1 MRARSRF
8 LLFLF
13 VLSVPLVLHEG
24 LEAQEPVTSFRV
36 YTEPPNAPFRVDGRD
51 YAGGATFLWPAGSKH
66 VVEAVETKSPFSGTR
81 YVLKEWRDASNSV
94 VPYGAPVQTVTAD
107 PALPYLQ
114 VVYKVEHLIRLRFFE
129 GPVSPQPQCG
139 APGDAAPGALR
150 TGIVWIEDSCYWS
163 NADIWREERDI
174 PINAMPYPG
183 FVFRGWSGWGS
194 VYLGSF
200 PLKGPVTLV
209 PRFEPAKRV
218 QFRTSPPGLDVII
231 DRTQTRT
238 PASES
243 CTVTQALPP
252 AAPLSIR
259 PLCVGD
265 YDFAN
270 GTQHVLSAPPF
281 QIHRETGDY
290 WVFEEWDIGGGQ
302 NTVYT
307 VKDVNLPV
315 TIRAKFVPG
324 VRVALL
330 TSPSGLKLNIDGRDM
345 AASNFIWGVGSTHR
359 FTAPPEQTDSTG
371 RKYVFKQW
379 SNGGPASQELNV
391 EAAALEMGVRLT
403 AEYDLLGRT
412 VLTSSPLGVKLR
424 VDGQECATPC
434 VLDRPNGTSVSV
446 SAPQSKLLN
455 SEERLEFSGWSDGGA
470 QERTITV
477 ENTARTI
484 TAHYQSHFRLQISV
498 HPENSATIALS
509 PASAD
514 SFYPSGAEVTATVQP
529 NKGYR
534 FRRWEGDAAG
544 TYPVAQIRLNGPV
557 QTLARLEALYRGP
570 VAEIFNA
577 AGGSPDAA
585 VAPGSLISIFG
596 SDLARSSVASQAPPL
611 PQLLG
616 GVIVRIAH
624 RMFPLLFVS
633 PGQINAQLPSDLE
646 PGEYEVV
653 IERGGQ
659 EAVKATV
666 LIARN
671 APGLFSTGAQERPLA
686 VAYRE
691 DGSSV
696 DTAQPARPAELVT
709 LLGTGFGPAD
719 RPILDGFAA
728 PEHPSAELVDR
739 VDILF
744 GDQAIPADWAGPVPG
759 QVGISMVKFRMPE
772 TPEADLPVSVRVNG
786 ATSNTVLIP
795 LR

>member
-8 LLFLF
+8 LPFLF
-13 VLSVPLVLHEG
+13 VLCVPLVLPEG
-24 LEAQEPVTSFRV
+24 LEAQEAITSFRV

-51 YAGGATFLWPAGSKH
+51 YVGGATFLWPKGSKH
-66 VVEAVETKSPFSGTR
+66 IIEAVETRSPFAGTR
-81 YVLKEWRDASNSV
+81 YVLKEWRDASNNL
-94 VPYGAPVQTVTAD
+94 VPYSAPVQTVTAD
-107 PALPYLQ
+107 PAVPSLQ
-114 VVYKVEHLIRLRFFE
+114 VVYAVHHLIRLRFFD

-139 APGDAAPGALR
+139 APGDAAPGVLR
-150 TGIVWIEDSCYWS
+150 TGVVWIGDACFWT
-163 NADIWREERDI
+163 NADIWGEEGDI
-174 PINAMPYPG
+174 PINAFPYPG
-183 FVFRGWSGWGS
+183 FVFRGWYGASGA
-194 VYLGSF
+194 YLSSF
-200 PLKGPVTLV
+200 PLKGQVTLI

-218 QFRTSPPGLDVII
+218 AFRTSPPGLDVII
-231 DRTQTRT
+231 DRTQTST
-238 PASES
+238 PASEP

-252 AAPLSIR
+252 AAPLSVR
-259 PLCVGD
+259 SLCVGD
-265 YDFAN
+265 YDFAD

-281 QIHRETGDY
+281 QSHKETGDY

-324 VRVALL
+324 VRIALL

-359 FTAPPEQTDSTG
+359 FTAPPEQTDSSG
-371 RKYVFKQW
+371 RKYVFKRW
-379 SNGGPASQELNV
+379 SNGGPASQELKV
-391 EAAALEMGVRLT
+391 EGAALEMGVRLT
-403 AEYDLLGRT
+403 AEYELLGRT
-412 VLTSSPLGVKLR
+412 VLTSSPAGVRLR
-424 VDGQECATPC
+424 IDGQECGTPC
-434 VLDRPNGTSVSV
+434 VLDRPNGTAVSV

-455 SEERLEFSGWSDGGA
+455 SDERLEFSGWSDGGG

-477 ENTARTI
+477 ENAARTI
-484 TAHYQSHFRLQISV
+484 TAHYQSHFRLQILV
-498 HPENSATIALS
+498 DPENGATIALS

-514 SFYPSGAEVTATVQP
+514 LFYPSGAEVTATVQP

-544 TYPVAQIRLNGPV
+544 TYPIAQIRLNGPV
-557 QTLARLEALYRGP
+557 QIAARLEAIYQGP

-577 AGGSPDAA
+577 AGGSPGAA
-585 VAPGSLISIFG
+585 VASGSLISIFG
-596 SDLARSSVASQAPPL
+596 SDLARSSVASEAPPL

-633 PGQINAQLPSDLE
+633 PEQINAQLPSDLE

-653 IERGGQ
+653 IEREGQ

-666 LIARN
+666 LVARN
-671 APGLFSTGAQERPLA
+671 APGLFSTGTEDRPLA

-696 DTAQPARPAELVT
+696 DAAQPARPAELVT
-709 LLGTGFGPAD
+709 ILGTGFGPGD

-728 PEHPSAELVDR
+728 PEHPPVELVDR

-744 GDQAIPADWAGPVPG
+744 GDQVIPAEWAGVAPG